1 MGSIL
6 VDELPGQTQ
15 ERNGPVDTLSKSE
28 VADSNGFR
36 YFEVTGL
43 ASDQVLSLTG
53 MKDEI
58 LLLSWLIVLLQ
69 TREGGQLSFDWA
81 YKNSEDGLEHK
92 LETRSLSA
100 DEVVTGLQNNITDT
114 AAEIS
119 RRITTPEPSQRI
131 PKSSPG
137 SLLLST
143 SSLSKTSVGA
153 KDEVSE
159 WPTLVTM
166 LSC

>member
-15 ERNGPVDTLSKSE
+15 EGNGPINTLSKSE

-43 ASDQVLSLTG
+43 TSDQVLSLTG

-58 LLLSWLIVLLQ
+58 LLLSWLIVLLR
-69 TREGGQLSFDWA
+69 TREDGHISFDWA
-81 YKNSEDGLEHK
+81 YKNPEDGLEH
-92 LETRSLSA
+92 EPECRSLST
-100 DEVVTGLQNNITDT
+100 DEVVTGLQTNITDT
-114 AAEIS
+114 ATEIS
-119 RRITTPEPSQRI
+119 RRITAVEPSQRI

-159 WPTLVTM
+159 
-166 LSC
+166 